1 MRIIAALGTVVV
13 AAGWMFAQGGTGA
26 YPKMAPVEQY
36 MMERGAE
43 AAMARTGAPESISH
57 DSEVLVM
64 GRRGYETVAKG
75 TNGWACLVLRGWTA
89 GVDDPVF
96 WNPKIRGPVCLNPAA
111 TRTYL
116 PIVKKRTE
124 LALAGRSKEEI
135 AGEIKKA
142 FDRKELPVLEAGAMS
157 YMMSKEGY
165 LSDDGGHW
173 HPHVM
178 LFVPLMEEKTW
189 GAGLAGVP
197 LFGGKNVEDRMTLI
211 FIVVAKWS
219 DGTMDAH

>member
-1 MRIIAALGTVVV
+1 
-13 AAGWMFAQGGTGA
+13 MFAQDGKA
-26 YPKMAPVEQY
+26 VYPKMAPVEQY
-36 MMERGAE
+36 TMERGAE
-43 AAMARTGAPESISH
+43 AAMARTAAPESISR
-57 DSEVLVM
+57 DAEVLVM
-64 GRRGYETVAKG
+64 GRKGYEIVAKG

-124 LALAGRSKEEI
+124 LALAGRSRQEI
-135 AGEIKKA
+135 AGAIKNA
-142 FDRKELPVLEAGAMS
+142 LDRKELPPLEAGAMS
-157 YMMSKEGY
+157 YMMSKQQYVG
-165 LSDDGGHW
+165 DDGGHW

-197 LFGGKNVEDRMTLI
+197 LFGGKNVEDRITLI
-211 FIVVAKWS
+211 FVPVAKWS
-219 DGTMDAH
+219 DGTAADGH